1 MTDKKYVFANW
12 KMYLDND
19 ESVALASEFASEFKN
34 LPENIKMAVFPSAL
48 SFLSVIKP
56 LQDAQIGVGAQ
67 NVHWVEKGGYTGE
80 VSAPMYKSV
89 GVQYVLVGHSERR
102 HLFHETN
109 HQVREKVES
118 ILSVGLTPVV
128 CVGETGKE
136 REENKAEEIIE
147 TQIKSAYHNIV
158 WPEGRDIFV
167 AYEPVWAVGTGTPCD
182 PVEAE
187 RMHSLIKK
195 QVVALTGITPII
207 LYGGSVRPE
216 NAQKYLN
223 NPDINGVLVGGASAN
238 FQHWK
243 EIVESIE

>member
-1 MTDKKYVFANW
+1 MRRKIVAGNW
-12 KMYLDND
+12 KMNTRLDSATKLAREIENSLGNIDREVILFPPYLYL
-19 ESVALASEFASEFKN
+19 ELVKSELKKAK
-34 LPENIKMAVFPSAL
+34 L
-48 SFLSVIKP
+48 
-56 LQDAQIGVGAQ
+56 GAQ
-67 NVHWVEKGGYTGE
+67 NCYYKEEGAFTGE
-80 VSAPMYKSV
+80 ISTSQLKDFVTH
-89 GVQYVLVGHSERR
+89 VLVGHSERR

-109 HQVREKVES
+109 HQVREKVEA

-136 REENKAEEIIE
+136 REENKAEEVIE
-147 TQIKSAYHNIV
+147 IQIKSAYHNIV

-187 RMHSLIKK
+187 RMHNLIKK
-195 QVVALTGITPII
+195 QVVALTGITPVI
-207 LYGGSVRPE
+207 LYGGSVRPD

>member
-1 MTDKKYVFANW
+1 MNGTKYVFANW
-12 KMYLDND
+12 KMYLDHD
-19 ESVALASEFASEFKN
+19 QSLALAIEFANEFKN

-80 VSAPMYKSV
+80 VSAHMYKTA
-89 GVQYVLVGHSERR
+89 GAEYVLVGHSERR

-109 HQVREKVES
+109 HQVREKVEAV
-118 ILSVGLTPVV
+118 LSVGLTPVV

-158 WPEGRDIFV
+158 WPEGRDIFI

-187 RMHSLIKK
+187 RMHNLIKK

-216 NAQKYLN
+216 NSQKYLN
-223 NPDINGVLVGGASAN
+223 NPDISGVLVGGASAN